1 MANSSLNSEGKEV
14 HINIITTEEA
24 SLEDSIKE
32 AGIEVESNSQNG
44 FVKMVTQQKYMVI
57 IAFLPFL
64 NIQEMARFYRL
75 NNACEELMFKIN
87 FKILFEAQGIKL
99 RPDLIEALNTSPSLA
114 LLAGLKALK

>member
-1 MANSSLNSEGKEV
+1 M
-14 HINIITTEEA
+14 
-24 SLEDSIKE
+24 
-32 AGIEVESNSQNG
+32 VESNSQNG

-114 LLAGLKALK
+114 LLAGLKALKLNNNSVTTVTAPHITTLGDKTLEDLRKLAITKV